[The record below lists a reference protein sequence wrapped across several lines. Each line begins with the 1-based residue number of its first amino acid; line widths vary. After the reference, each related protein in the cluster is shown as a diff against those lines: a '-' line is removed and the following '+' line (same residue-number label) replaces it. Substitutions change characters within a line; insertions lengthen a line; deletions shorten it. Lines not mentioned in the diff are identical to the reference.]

1 MTGAGVVRQQA
12 RHGVLERGE
21 GRPGE
26 RVLDGGVVHT
36 DPLLEP
42 VQDDS
47 KTLSFHQFQVRLRV
61 KHKLQI
67 STVWKKT
74 SLELILASVLT
85 GSGLLGALGRLK
97 LLFGNWR

>member
-1 MTGAGVVRQQA
+1 MLLSGQVTSAGVVRQQA
-12 RHGVLERGE
+12 CHSVLERGE

-47 KTLSFHQFQVRLRV
+47 ETLKMNQLLLGDQFQVC
-61 KHKLQI
+61 
-67 STVWKKT
+67 
-74 SLELILASVLT
+74 E
-85 GSGLLGALGRLK
+85 
-97 LLFGNWR
+97 

>member
-1 MTGAGVVRQQA
+1 MTGAGVVWQKA

-42 VQDDS
+42 VQDDLETLILLS
-47 KTLSFHQFQVRLRV
+47 SDESTPTEPPVSGTFARKTQATNLYGM
-61 KHKLQI
+61 
-67 STVWKKT
+67 KKT
-74 SLELILASVLT
+74 PLELMLASVLT
-85 GSGLLGALGRLK
+85 GSG
-97 LLFGNWR
+97 F